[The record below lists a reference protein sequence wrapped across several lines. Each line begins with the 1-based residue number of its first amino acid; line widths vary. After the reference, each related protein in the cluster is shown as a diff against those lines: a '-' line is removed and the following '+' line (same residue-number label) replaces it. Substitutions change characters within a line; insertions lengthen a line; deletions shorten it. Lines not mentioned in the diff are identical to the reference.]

1 MSFVNRVLAADVG
14 GFHKAY
20 ELSNYGLAA
29 AVPVG
34 VMSSKDG
41 LLHKTADW
49 TLALAVP
56 VHMHITT
63 NALVTDYVPTR
74 FRGPVRAAILG
85 ASLVTYLGIMKVN
98 LAGPGLVET
107 VKTLWRKQPAPA

>member
-1 MSFVNRVLAADVG
+1 MQRLLAADVA

-29 AVPVG
+29 AIPVAAL
-34 VMSSKDG
+34 SSKDSF
-41 LLHKTADW
+41 LQKTSDW
-49 TLALAVP
+49 ALSVAIP

-63 NALVTDYVPTR
+63 NALVTDYVATR

-85 ASLVTYLGIMKVN
+85 ASVITYLGIMKVN
-98 LAGPGLVET
+98 LAGPGLTET
-107 VKTLWRKQPAPA
+107 VKTLWRKQQ